1 MTVIVA
7 LLGLILLIV
16 IHELGHMLT
25 AKALGVRVPEF
36 GIGFGPALVKKK
48 IGKTVY
54 SFRIILLGGFAK
66 MAGMGGG
73 EYGAEN
79 ELLGRKNILEEQMAQ
94 LGQELE
100 PFLAQRQNL
109 EGGISQATNELNALQ
124 DQKDTLES
132 QMSQTQPELATLQDQ
147 KHTVEAQIHAK
158 QRQLGQTQQ
167 ALNALL
173 AKKQSP
179 EAEIQQLRAMPGN
192 HTEQIRQV
200 HEQLNELNSQI
211 AQKQLQIAQLTND
224 IVNLQHQL
232 QQWEEQIAQKQQQI
246 LHLQQEIAQLQQER
260 QLVNAQ
266 KAQKKQQLQQ
276 VVDQVTQKQQQLAQL
291 QSQLQAIDLDTF
303 PAKPPWRRALIILA
317 GPVANMLAA
326 VVILAGIYMFQGVI
340 TDVKPV
346 VNAVEPGSMAQQVG
360 IRAGDRIVGIDGERI
375 EGWNDF
381 ERQMSGREP
390 GEKISVTVL
399 RDGSRKTFE
408 GELGAD
414 PEDRDRALVGVRPEV
429 ETTTY
434 GPLKSVGLAVQRCG
448 EITVKLGAFVGQLV
462 TGEKDLYRNVTG
474 PVGIAS
480 VGSTAVSQGFFLPLL
495 ALISLNLALFNLLPI
510 LPLDG
515 GHLFFIAAEK
525 VLGRPVSEQTMGKI
539 AAFGLVLVLAL
550 FLFATYADL
559 SKIFTGQPFIPD

>member
-7 LLGLILLIV
+7 LGGLILLIV

-36 GIGFGPALVKKK
+36 GIGFGPPLIKKK

-66 MAGMGGG
+66 MAGMGD
-73 EYGAEN
+73 GAE
-79 ELLGRKNILEEQMAQ
+79 G
-94 LGQELE
+94 
-100 PFLAQRQNL
+100 P
-109 EGGISQATNELNALQ
+109 
-124 DQKDTLES
+124 DTYY
-132 QMSQTQPELATLQDQ
+132 
-147 KHTVEAQIHAK
+147 
-158 QRQLGQTQQ
+158 
-167 ALNALL
+167 
-173 AKKQSP
+173 
-179 EAEIQQLRAMPGN
+179 
-192 HTEQIRQV
+192 
-200 HEQLNELNSQI
+200 
-211 AQKQLQIAQLTND
+211 
-224 IVNLQHQL
+224 
-232 QQWEEQIAQKQQQI
+232 
-246 LHLQQEIAQLQQER
+246 
-260 QLVNAQ
+260 
-266 KAQKKQQLQQ
+266 
-276 VVDQVTQKQQQLAQL
+276 
-291 QSQLQAIDLDTF
+291 
-303 PAKPPWRRALIILA
+303 AKPAWRRALIILA

-326 VVILAGIYMFQGVI
+326 VVILAGVYMFQGVI

-346 VNAVEPGSMAQQVG
+346 VDAVEPGSMAQQVG
-360 IRAGDRIVGIDGERI
+360 IKAGDRIVGLDGERI
-375 EGWNDF
+375 KGWNGF
-381 ERQMSGREP
+381 ERQMSGRAP
-390 GEKISVTVL
+390 GESVSVTVL

-414 PEDRDRALVGVRPEV
+414 PEDKNRALVGVRPEV

-434 GPLKSVGLAVQRCG
+434 GPLKSVGLAAQRCG

-462 TGEKDLYRNVTG
+462 TGEKDLYKNVTG

-480 VGSTAVSQGFFLPLL
+480 VGSTAVNQGFFLPLL